1 MLTIPSG
8 TLTGPLGRKS
18 AAFLALHAWTC
29 MLIVATLFCANA
41 AAQGQATACS
51 LVHGGGY
58 GPYDYRKDRDKLPQV
73 EPAHFTP
80 EVENLIRGQSG
91 PLGHDID
98 YTLRAFPNHHRALL
112 AMMRLGERTKSLQ
125 ADRANHSVECFF
137 KRALHFAPDD
147 TVVRMLYATFLAK
160 ADREADAIRQLER
173 ATLNAGDNP
182 FSHYNIGLV
191 YVDLKRYDK
200 ALRQAHRAMAL
211 GFPKPDLM
219 NALKQAGQWKEP
231 SAAAAAPSASEPQA
245 GKD

>member
-1 MLTIPSG
+1 MFISHYRSLERR
-8 TLTGPLGRKS
+8 LGHTS
-18 AAFLALHAWTC
+18 ARCPVLCAYICVLIGAALLPAE
-29 MLIVATLFCANA
+29 V
-41 AAQGQATACS
+41 AAQRDAMGCQLGHA
-51 LVHGGGY
+51 GGY
-58 GPYDYRKDRDKLPQV
+58 GPFDYRIHRDKLPIV
-73 EPAHFTP
+73 EAHHFTP
-80 EVENLIRGQSG
+80 AVETLVSG
-91 PLGHDID
+91 KSGSLGGDID

-112 AMMRLGERTKSLQ
+112 AMMRLGERTKSPQ
-125 ADRANHSVECFF
+125 VDRANHSVECFF

-147 TVVRMLYATFLAK
+147 TVARMLYATFLAK

-231 SAAAAAPSASEPQA
+231 GADGAASAPAASQA
-245 GKD
+245 NKD